1 VTLRKEGIKV
11 TKSAGELD
19 KTLLLSLSVLR
30 AFVNLKD
37 LECEVSHNLW
47 IPIKDRLEG
56 FDSYDSIQS
65 SILGD
70 NCESL
75 LNIEREGELNMIVT
89 ISGTAANVMDSKAS
103 PEEDLQDRFALSNT
117 FSNIGDVGHLQV
129 KVFRAEGIRPEY
141 VWKRKPVT
149 VLQLGN
155 CRVQTRTRKTLEPE
169 WNEIFKFDVK
179 DVYEVLE
186 VTVYDDNGD
195 EDYEFLGKIQ
205 LPLLCIENEK
215 ERWYKLKDQSLR
227 KSAKGE
233 APRILLELKFSFN
246 SIRASSG
253 IFKPK
258 TIRYEEKC
266 ITNFEFAKFKQNAR
280 RMSKVKEKFRTQKQK
295 IINIFEWRDP
305 FISFCALIMISA
317 AIWNFENWMLPVS
330 LVLLLT
336 VQIIHSQP
344 LQNKTTSLNSLTSV
358 EEEDISEEVP
368 GDQVDGSLTMMETLD
383 KLLQRA
389 LWMQEGMGQLAN
401 IVESVENVF
410 NFTVPFIS
418 WFIYLFFMALT
429 ILLYFVPARML
440 VLAWVLNKFRKG
452 FLRKPSTSNK
462 LVNFLS
468 RVPDNEELAN
478 YQELDGSGD
487 AGSKSLFRL
496 RRRATRDSNII

>member
-1 VTLRKEGIKV
+1 
-11 TKSAGELD
+11 
-19 KTLLLSLSVLR
+19 
-30 AFVNLKD
+30 
-37 LECEVSHNLW
+37 
-47 IPIKDRLEG
+47 
-56 FDSYDSIQS
+56 
-65 SILGD
+65 
-70 NCESL
+70 
-75 LNIEREGELNMIVT
+75 
-89 ISGTAANVMDSKAS
+89 
-103 PEEDLQDRFALSNT
+103 
-117 FSNIGDVGHLQV
+117 
-129 KVFRAEGIRPEY
+129 
-141 VWKRKPVT
+141 
-149 VLQLGN
+149 
-155 CRVQTRTRKTLEPE
+155 
-169 WNEIFKFDVK
+169 
-179 DVYEVLE
+179 
-186 VTVYDDNGD
+186 
-195 EDYEFLGKIQ
+195 
-205 LPLLCIENEK
+205 
-215 ERWYKLKDQSLR
+215 
-227 KSAKGE
+227 
-233 APRILLELKFSFN
+233 
-246 SIRASSG
+246 
-253 IFKPK
+253 
-258 TIRYEEKC
+258 
-266 ITNFEFAKFKQNAR
+266 
-280 RMSKVKEKFRTQKQK
+280 
-295 IINIFEWRDP
+295 
-305 FISFCALIMISA
+305 MISA